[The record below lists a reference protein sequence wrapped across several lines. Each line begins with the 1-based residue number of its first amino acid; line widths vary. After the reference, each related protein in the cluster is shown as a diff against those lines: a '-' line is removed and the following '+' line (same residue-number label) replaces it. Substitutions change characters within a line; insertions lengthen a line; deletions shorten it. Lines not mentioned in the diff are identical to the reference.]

1 MEKTLDINLR
11 STRLDWTLETHRF
24 LDEIAS
30 VEFLLAHLKPCPWPL
45 SEKANIQ

>member
-11 STRLDWTLETHRF
+11 STRIDWTLATHRF

-30 VEFLLAHLKPCPWPL
+30 AGFLLAHVETCHWQL
-45 SEKANIQ
+45 SEKVNIQ

>member
-11 STRLDWTLETHRF
+11 STRIDWTLATHRF

-30 VEFLLAHLKPCPWPL
+30 AGFLLAYVETCHWQL
-45 SEKANIQ
+45 SEKVNIQ